1 MHMPSMVIAT
11 VSLLFAQAAI
21 SAPLYRVEA
30 TLTYADGPD
39 YQPSL
44 LLEAERAASLS
55 QSGEPG
61 YEWQIELS
69 DADLEQGQITVNND
83 LRIADAHYQ
92 PQLRVALGEP
102 AQIEVGELK
111 LRLLVARQAQT
122 AAPAGE
128 D

>member
-69 DADLEQGQITVNND
+69 EADLEQGQITVDND
-83 LRIADAHYQ
+83 LQIAGARHQ
-92 PQLRVALGEP
+92 PRLRVALGKP

-111 LRLLVARQAQT
+111 LRLLVSAAAEGAAQGQ
-122 AAPAGE
+122 P